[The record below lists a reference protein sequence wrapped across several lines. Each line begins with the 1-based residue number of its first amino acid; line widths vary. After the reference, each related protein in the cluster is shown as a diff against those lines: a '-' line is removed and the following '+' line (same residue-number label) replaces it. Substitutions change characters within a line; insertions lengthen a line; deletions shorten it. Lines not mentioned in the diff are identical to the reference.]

1 MNYYIDLF
9 SPKTAKAFG
18 ESDMLISGFRP
29 SQETYVKN
37 KKIKKGDKLI
47 CYITEIQRFIGILE
61 VQGGYY
67 FDNKP
72 IFNKVS
78 DPFTLRF
85 QVKTLVW
92 LPLELSVPIHDDKI
106 WGKLSFTKMHEKNS
120 NQWTHK
126 VFASPRIWDKND
138 GKMLETVL
146 LGQSKKK
153 ELYKLSE
160 KDKKILTNV
169 SLDTEKTDNYGKNFQ
184 NKVAIMLKESGFMV
198 VQNELHKPGYDILIE
213 DPYTDT
219 RFVIQC
225 KTTEKKNAPY
235 PNLMSLIDEYATI
248 ARESKAT
255 KAILIL
261 NKYRLS
267 NKIKLENLDQ
277 KLKSKKISLWT
288 GGVVKNYIELAKS
301 IGAYAKY
308 QILSDLGI
316 SARFGDDIMVPAFMV
331 YQNYETEKNG
341 QENPKINFMVARL
354 KPEWLI
360 KSSTVHRRVDKGGY
374 MTGYQRVLEKSRI
387 FQLGSYLSKEEWA
400 LPNSII
406 LCTNTSAYKKN
417 RFEVNK
423 DGLIKLQ
430 SITGSFWVMDGQH
443 RLYGFAKSEDEKDMK
458 SDLICVIFDS
468 NNMGSNYEERQA
480 NIFVDIN
487 YKSKKV
493 STSLLLELMQDYNLL
508 NIKDNIGV
516 DIVKKIAKEPEFKN
530 LISGYSDKSG
540 LINLTTFVSSIKA
553 LCGPKGAMAKYLNTS
568 DYNQILEKGYKII
581 LSFFKNIKI
590 KYQDEWANPE
600 YSLSSDKGIRGL
612 FILLGKTLENTNNIN
627 EKIMEIIIALK
638 KSEFDFHKHNFKGK
652 YTGGQGAKELSEVLS
667 AHIGYYAPG
676 FPHDSQYLGKIPTEE
691 SEYVEFKSSL
701 RWNIKAKMITKDLEF
716 SVVKTICAFMNSKGG
731 KLYIGVNDNHEVV
744 GLEEDFA
751 TFKNGNGS
759 KDDLELHLRGLVD
772 DKIGSIAVDK
782 VHYDFQRES
791 NKFYCIVSV
800 ESSRELVYFEDE
812 IVFVRE
818 GNRTMPYTGK
828 KIEELIHRRNK
839 GLNTARGD

>member
-1 MNYYIDLF
+1 
-9 SPKTAKAFG
+9 
-18 ESDMLISGFRP
+18 ML
-29 SQETYVKN
+29 
-37 KKIKKGDKLI
+37 KIKKGDKLI